1 MSNARI
7 SYAKHVMKISSEKM
21 RISYAYTQ
29 TTHMTSVIKYEKR
42 QQEKE
47 RNKINRTEIRSDRCS
62 CVCVCVACVASI
74 KVRARTYERV
84 EYHTPLIKICING

>member
-42 QQEKE
+42 QPEKE
-47 RNKINRTEIRSDRCS
+47 RNKI
-62 CVCVCVACVASI
+62 
-74 KVRARTYERV
+74 K
-84 EYHTPLIKICING
+84 